1 MFSKRLPALLLA
13 LLLLFSLL
21 PAGAFAYTG
30 GEYDVNLEET
40 DSDVDSLSFIYINPL
55 YADVV
60 TEEDIAGAA
69 EEAEAAAGLYD
80 GRLFAFR
87 SEVVTPF
94 ETTAAAAVEVRSQI
108 VRYEPTVTLYLSH
121 TIDPDKSVNV
131 ANWKAAAA
139 EIYNLAVAHTGDPK
153 QGDYLRFEF
162 GGYKV
167 TGSIDSKRSLFK
179 FVYAPNYFSNAVLE
193 DELDGIVSDLLLQ
206 LDLGDKDQYH
216 KICAIYDYICSTVTY
231 DYINLNNNDYKL
243 KYTAYAALKN
253 HCAICQG
260 FSVAFYRLCLESG
273 VDARVISSEAMV
285 HAWNIVQLG
294 EDYYEMDSTWDRKEA
309 VSSYSNF
316 LKGSVGFR
324 SNHATLG
331 DQFNKSDFAAAYPLY
346 DEDYA
351 IPLFSVSYDAN
362 GGTDAPA
369 GQTKLDGFPLK
380 LSEVGPSRA
389 GWVFLDWAAD
399 PEAEQTQYQP
409 GDLYEQDA
417 DITLYALWEQREP
430 AHYDVGY
437 DANGGTGA
445 PEAQEK
451 IEGVTLTLSALTPTR
466 ADDPAGSFTV
476 TLDANGGITDISSLT
491 ANRTARYT
499 FRSWNTSADGSG
511 ASYSAGGYYIPNA
524 AVTLYAQWNSSTL
537 TQAVTLP
544 TPTRTGYTFA
554 GWSLTRDAESG
565 ITGRYTPA
573 GDETRYALW
582 TANTYTVSFDANGG
596 TVDPDS
602 KTVTYGESYGD
613 LPEPVRSDYL
623 FAGWFTS
630 ADGGTQVTS
639 DTTMDLA
646 ADHSLYAHWTS
657 ALTYTVAYDANGGTG
672 APADQTKLDGIPL
685 TLSEV
690 IPARAG
696 CAFLGWATDAD
707 AEQPQYQPGDVYE
720 QNADLTLYA
729 LWELTRYADRL
740 TLPSALTEIESEA
753 FEGLSMQELILPA
766 GLEAIGSLAFSACG
780 ELRLVI
786 FASAS
791 MSIDDDAFA
800 DCTDFVFYAPPGGT
814 VQAYAERLEIPF
826 IARKDVP

>member
-1 MFSKRLPALLLA
+1 MFGKRLPALLLA
-13 LLLLFSLL
+13 LLLFSLL

-108 VRYEPTVTLYLSH
+108 VRYEPTVTVYLSH
-121 TIDPDKSVNV
+121 TIDPDQSVNV

-193 DELDGIVSDLLLQ
+193 DELDGIVADLLLQ

-351 IPLFSVSYDAN
+351 IPFFSVSYDAN

-389 GWVFLDWAAD
+389 GWVFLGWAAD
-399 PEAEQTQYQP
+399 PEAEQAQYQP

-417 DITLYALWEQREP
+417 DLTLYALWEQREP

-499 FRSWNTSADGSG
+499 FRNWNTSADGSG

-596 TVDPDS
+596 T
-602 KTVTYGESYGD
+602 
-613 LPEPVRSDYL
+613 
-623 FAGWFTS
+623 
-630 ADGGTQVTS
+630 
-639 DTTMDLA
+639 
-646 ADHSLYAHWTS
+646 
-657 ALTYTVAYDANGGTG
+657 G
-672 APADQTKLDGIPL
+672 APADQAKLDGIPL

-720 QNADLTLYA
+720 QDADLTLYA
-729 LWELTRYADRL
+729 LWELTRYDDRL